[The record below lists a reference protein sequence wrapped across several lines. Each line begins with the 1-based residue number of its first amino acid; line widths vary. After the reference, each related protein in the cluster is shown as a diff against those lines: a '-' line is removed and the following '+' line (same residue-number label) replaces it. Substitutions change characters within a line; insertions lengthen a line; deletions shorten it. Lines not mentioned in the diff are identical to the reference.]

1 MLLRW
6 VRRLLVLGIVA
17 SLLAVAVCRVIDPP
31 VTPLAV
37 IRAGQAIVTGR
48 LPGFSRS
55 WRDLDA
61 ISPSLV
67 RAVIASEDDA
77 FFAHHGL
84 DIGAIRRARAW
95 NERHPNRPPRGA
107 STITMQTARNV
118 FLWPGRSYVRKAL
131 EAWLAVL
138 MEVLWNKRRILEV
151 YLNVIEWGDG
161 VYGAEAAARRY
172 FGVSADDLSPRQAAL
187 LAAALPHPLRSD
199 PGAPS
204 RYLRARATVIE
215 RRAGRV
221 DLRSLGRA
229 QRAARHGCAERYASS
244 RRENMKTASS
254 SRMPLYAQA

>member
-1 MLLRW
+1 MVFRLT
-6 VRRLLVLGIVA
+6 RRLLLLGVVVSLVMVVA
-17 SLLAVAVCRVIDPP
+17 YRIIDPP
-31 VTPLAV
+31 LTPLV
-37 IRAGQAIVTGR
+37 LIRASQSVAGLR
-48 LPGFSRS
+48 LPGYDRS

-84 DIGAIRRARAW
+84 DLGAIRAARAW
-95 NERHPNRPPRGA
+95 NERHPNKIPRGA

-118 FLWPGRSYVRKAL
+118 FLWPGRSWLRKGL
-131 EAWLAVL
+131 EAWFALL
-138 MEVLWNKRRILEV
+138 MEVVWGKRRILEV

-161 VYGAEAAARRY
+161 VYGADAAARRY
-172 FGVSADDLSPRQAAL
+172 FGVPAAQLSPRQAAL

-204 RYLRARATVIE
+204 GYLRARATTIE

-221 DLRSLGRA
+221 DLRALGLTGAGYRIVDM
-229 QRAARHGCAERYASS
+229 R
-244 RRENMKTASS
+244 
-254 SRMPLYAQA
+254 

>member
-1 MLLRW
+1 MVLRSTG
-6 VRRLLVLGIVA
+6 RLLVLGVVVSLAMVVVLRIVA
-17 SLLAVAVCRVIDPP
+17 PP
-31 VTPLAV
+31 ITPLVV
-37 IRAGQAIVTGR
+37 IRAGQAIAELR
-48 LPGFSRS
+48 LPSYARS

-77 FFAHHGL
+77 FFTHHGL
-84 DIGAIRRARAW
+84 DVGAIRRARVW
-95 NERHPNRPPRGA
+95 NERHPDRIPRGA

-118 FLWPGRSYVRKAL
+118 FLWPGRSYVRKGL
-131 EAWLAVL
+131 EAWFAFL
-138 MEVLWNKRRILEV
+138 MELVWGKRRILEV

-172 FGVSADDLSPRQAAL
+172 FGVPAAQLSPRQAAL

-204 RYLRARATVIE
+204 RYLRARATTIE

-221 DLRSLGRA
+221 DLRSLARA
-229 QRAARHGCAERYASS
+229 GAGYRIVDVR
-244 RRENMKTASS
+244 
-254 SRMPLYAQA
+254 